1 MQKNM
6 QLTQQYKELKSNMA
20 KEQQAKERER
30 EAMQNQLRQE
40 RVELEKRLETAKK
53 VREQPF
59 DSPAPRGAGETGIDT
74 SVIDESA

>member
-53 VREQPF
+53 VRE
-59 DSPAPRGAGETGIDT
+59 
-74 SVIDESA
+74 